1 MIIALAADHGGV
13 ELKKYIREY
22 LREEGYK
29 LVDLGTN
36 SDGSVDYPIYGKLC
50 AEAVA
55 GGKAQ
60 LGIVF
65 CGSGIGISIA
75 ANRVKGA
82 RCALCT
88 SVEMAK
94 LSKQHNNANMLSLGG
109 RLTSPELAKEI
120 VKAWLSEEFQGGRH
134 QRRIDLLDE

>member
-1 MIIALAADHGGV
+1 MIIALAADHGGLT
-13 ELKKYIREY
+13 LKNQIKDY
-22 LREEGYK
+22 LREKGYK

-36 SDGSVDYPIYGKLC
+36 TEESVDYPIYGKAC

-55 GGKAQ
+55 SGKAE
-60 LGIVF
+60 LGMVF

-94 LSKQHNNANMLSLGG
+94 LSRQHNN
-109 RLTSPELAKEI
+109 
-120 VKAWLSEEFQGGRH
+120 
-134 QRRIDLLDE
+134 

>member
-29 LVDLGTN
+29 LADLGTN
-36 SDGSVDYPIYGKLC
+36 SDESVDYPIYGKLC

>member
-13 ELKKYIREY
+13 GLKKEIKDF

-29 LVDLGTN
+29 IVDLGTN
-36 SDGSVDYPIYGKLC
+36 DENSVDYPIYGKAC

-55 GGKAQ
+55 SGKAP

-75 ANRVKGA
+75 ANRVKGV

-88 SVEMAK
+88 SVEMAR
-94 LSKQHNNANMLSLGG
+94 LSKQHNNANMLALGG
-109 RLTSPELAKEI
+109 RLTSVELAKEI
-120 VKAWLSEEFQGGRH
+120 VKAWLEEEFQGDRH
-134 QRRIDLLDE
+134 QRRIDLLDQ